1 MGAIALVL
9 VIVCANVANL
19 LIARSEVRRREI
31 ALRMAIGAGRARLLQ
46 QLVTESCV
54 LTMLG
59 AAAGLVLAGATVRLL
74 VAQSPVPFPTSF
86 APALDSRAAIFT
98 IAVSLVCGIGVG
110 LAPWLQIRVADL
122 SARLKES
129 SRGSDGPSSQRLR
142 SGLVV
147 AEVALAI
154 VLVVGAGLMI
164 QSCVDCQPS

>member
-1 MGAIALVL
+1 MAAIAFVL
-9 VIVCANVANL
+9 VIACANVANL

-59 AAAGLVLAGATVRLL
+59 AACGLLLADATVRLL
-74 VAQSPVPFPTSF
+74 MTAESGAIADPFRARDSTH
-86 APALDSRAAIFT
+86 APPCSRLRCRLI
-98 IAVSLVCGIGVG
+98 CGIGVG

-129 SRGSDGPSSQRLR
+129 SRGSDGPRSQRLR

-147 AEVALAI
+147 AEVALASCCW
-154 VLVVGAGLMI
+154 LVPV
-164 QSCVDCQPS
+164 